1 MGGLFCFHQDVI
13 PAKAGIP
20 PATKRYGNESLL
32 EFDIAKLLKSK
43 GEVQG

>member
-20 PATKRYGNESLL
+20 PVVKRLGNESLL
-32 EFDIAKLLKSK
+32 EFVDKLYNLKFLSLM
-43 GEVQG
+43 Q